1 MLNYFQ
7 RNSVYCHSPYVMY
20 NYWQFPNYQYP
31 YPLRN
36 KNDVDVT
43 IFSESLASYRQ
54 LLKDASNVLNHLAN
68 SKSFAAQVMGAAEVS
83 NQKEVDRLIKSLGI
97 KSNFQV
103 TYNPDGIHLRFWTKA
118 QGTEC
123 CKLDMA
129 IRWR

>member
-1 MLNYFQ
+1 MLDYFQ
-7 RNSVYCHSPYVMY
+7 RNSVYCHSPYVTY
-20 NYWQFPNYQYP
+20 NYWQYPYYQYP
-31 YPLRN
+31 YQVRN

-43 IFSESLASYRQ
+43 IFSESLSAYKQ
-54 LLKDASNVLNHLAN
+54 LLKDASNVLNHLAD

-97 KSNFQV
+97 KSNFEV
-103 TYNPDGIHLRFWTKA
+103 TYNPDGIHLRFWTQA

>member
-7 RNSVYCHSPYVMY
+7 RNSAYCLTPYGTY
-20 NYWQFPNYQYP
+20 NYWPYPYYQYP

-36 KNDVDVT
+36 KNDADVT
-43 IFSESLASYRQ
+43 IFSESLGAYRQ
-54 LLKDASNVLNHLAN
+54 LLRDASIVLNHLAD
-68 SKSFAAQVMGAAEVS
+68 SKSFAAQVMGAAQVS
-83 NQKEVDRLIKSLGI
+83 NHKEVDRLIKSLGV
-97 KSNFQV
+97 KSDFEV
-103 TYNPDGIHLRFWTKA
+103 TYNPDGIHLKFWTKA